1 MRQLRKE
8 HTQNM
13 SEERATRYHVRR
25 REFLNED
32 PELPAFIIAVVE
44 DTRDLPDDP
53 EDHWKWGTVVLDLA
67 DCSRRV
73 SFDFDLNDSSARANS
88 LRKIN
93 LIAEVV
99 NEVRDAIAVE
109 VESRNARPA
118 KEAGRRAPGVIE
130 QATQ

>member
-1 MRQLRKE
+1 
-8 HTQNM
+8 M
-13 SEERATRYHVRR
+13 SEERTTRYHVRR
-25 REFLNED
+25 REFLNAD

-93 LIAEVV
+93 LIAQVV

-118 KEAGRRAPGVIE
+118 KEVGRRAAGVVE
-130 QATQ
+130 QATR